1 VYNRLGDRIV
11 PVMSRTQEK
20 SVLCTRDSFDAEEEC
35 RKNLDKNKTWPL
47 SGQAPHNLAFGNI
60 DFDSCEDVA
69 KKADKFCQFK
79 FSAGDEIL
87 QNGNMHMLIKN
98 SGAVTVMFWFRMS
111 QEEANPTIAN
121 EITFYRSVFPRRRL
135 LRMSLAVGGQFELY
149 GTCGQTSSGDSMCC

>member
-1 VYNRLGDRIV
+1 MYNRMGDRIV
-11 PVMSRTQEK
+11 SVMSRTQEK

-35 RKNLDKNKTWPL
+35 RKNLGKNTKLPL
-47 SGQAPHNLAFGNI
+47 TGQAPPNLAFGNI

-79 FSAGDEIL
+79 FSAGDQIL
-87 QNGNMHMLIKN
+87 QNGNMHKLVKN

-111 QEEANPTIAN
+111 QEEVNPTIAN

-135 LRMSLAVGGQFELY
+135 LRMSLAEGGQFELY
-149 GTCGQTSSGDSMCC
+149 GTCGQTNSGD